1 VPAAGAG
8 ARQVTSV
15 ANEDRDVADR
25 YARAGRDAFARS
37 QLDGRATGCVRLG
50 VDLGDADHPAADVT
64 CDVDVEALTHGGT
77 MHLAT
82 GGPPV

>member
-1 VPAAGAG
+1 
-8 ARQVTSV
+8 
-15 ANEDRDVADR
+15 
-25 YARAGRDAFARS
+25 
-37 QLDGRATGCVRLG
+37 VRLG
-50 VDLGDADHPAADVT
+50 VDLGDPDYPAADVT